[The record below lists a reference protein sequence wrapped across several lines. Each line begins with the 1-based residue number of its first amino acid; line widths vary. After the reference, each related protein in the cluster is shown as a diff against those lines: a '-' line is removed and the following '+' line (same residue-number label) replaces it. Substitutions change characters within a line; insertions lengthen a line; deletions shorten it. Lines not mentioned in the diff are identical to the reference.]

1 MGRWWLEGLGA
12 RIGRGYE
19 QQSCLT
25 AGSGAG
31 GKAALPS
38 LGAVQEYCSGRLGA
52 VRLRPSSAEQAGSPA
67 GKRAPALWHE
77 ASPSYLQAERF

>member
-1 MGRWWLEGLGA
+1 MEGLGA
-12 RIGRGYE
+12 RMGRGYE

-25 AGSGAG
+25 AGSGVG

-38 LGAVQEYCSGRLGA
+38 LGAVQEYRSGRLGA
-52 VRLRPSSAEQAGSPA
+52 MRLRPGSAEQAGSLA

-77 ASPSYLQAERF
+77 ALPSYLQAESF

>member
-1 MGRWWLEGLGA
+1 MLGWVEGM
-12 RIGRGYE
+12 IM

-25 AGSGAG
+25 AGSGIG

-38 LGAVQEYCSGRLGA
+38 LGAVQEDCSGRLGA
-52 VRLRPSSAEQAGSPA
+52 VRLRPSSAEPAGSPA

-77 ASPSYLQAERF
+77 ALPSYLQAESF